1 LNISFKDDVTVILL
15 LGVSYMQAINRISR
29 EKKRFPDLLL
39 FINQTGFL
47 SLHAL
52 SITQAINL
60 HLLA

>member
-1 LNISFKDDVTVILL
+1 MSFKDDVTAFSPQYFLHA
-15 LGVSYMQAINRISR
+15 GQAINRISR
-29 EKKRFPDLLL
+29 EKKRFSDLLL

-52 SITQAINL
+52 SETEAINL